1 MKKWPSPGKS
11 HGIGP
16 IKPLQSY
23 GGYEVTPIVGL
34 VPNNIQYQANPSE
47 VAAIFEVPLFDALSL
62 QRHKYVDIKRSGR
75 HNRIF
80 FYWYNGHLVWG
91 LTASIIHQLA
101 LQLD

>member
-1 MKKWPSPGKS
+1 M
-11 HGIGP
+11 
-16 IKPLQSY
+16 QSY

-62 QRHKYVDIKRSGR
+62 QRHKYVDINRSGR

-80 FYWYNGHLVWG
+80 FIGIRG
-91 LTASIIHQLA
+91 I
-101 LQLD
+101 